1 MKKTLTINIVGT
13 VFHIEEDAY
22 ELLKDY
28 LQKVNQHFASENG
41 GMEIINDI
49 ETRIAELFKQKMGDN
64 FTVITLPM
72 VEHVMETMGLP
83 HEMMND
89 SEDEEEASEQEKKN
103 EKFNS
108 GRRVYSKKLY
118 RDPSGAILGGVCG
131 GIAHYIN
138 LDRVWVRILYAV
150 LTIVSLSFAPFVFI
164 IAYIVLWAAVP
175 KALTYSQ
182 RLEMMGE
189 PVNIENIGKKAKEE
203 PNDYSTQSN
212 SNDPYQAIR
221 STSYNPNYKSRRPL
235 VSILKFLFGLFI
247 LLITLPMLFG
257 IVVAILAATQVF
269 GFVSSFTPDFY
280 PDFIINNIV
289 GGNLG
294 GNLLI
299 SISLIVGIPVLL
311 LLYAGVHMLFNLQSN
326 KRGVLFP
333 ALGVWVIA
341 IVFAIASSVGVV
353 DNFKVKGTTKKE
365 VQLKSIE
372 VGDTIVA
379 SINKKFFEKYS
390 DSDLQFEDYKLLYDG
405 TNEIIAGI
413 AGLTIKKSS
422 EEGAY
427 ISMMKSSRG
436 DRLKNANGDAQLVT
450 YNYTFGKEMTFD
462 PYFVLEK
469 DQKWRNQQVDVTIYL
484 PVGYIIYLDES
495 LLPIIDDIKNV
506 SNTWD
511 GHMIGH
517 YWEMKEE
524 GLTQIS
530 K

>member
-28 LQKVNQHFASENG
+28 LQKINQHFAAEQG
-41 GMEIINDI
+41 GLEIVNDI
-49 ETRIAELFKQKMGDN
+49 ETRIAELFKQKMGDKL
-64 FTVITLPM
+64 TVITLPM
-72 VEHVMETMGLP
+72 VQQVIETMGLP

-89 SEDEEEASEQEKKN
+89 SEEEEAAEKEN
-103 EKFNS
+103 TNTNFNS

-131 GIAHYIN
+131 GIAHYIK
-138 LDRVWVRILYAV
+138 LDRIWVRILLAV
-150 LTIVSLSFAPFVFI
+150 LTIVSLSVAPFVFI
-164 IAYIVLWAAVP
+164 LAYIIMWAAVP

-189 PVNIENIGKKAKEE
+189 PVNVENIGKKAKEE
-203 PNDYSTQSN
+203 PQDFTHQNQSD
-212 SNDPYQAIR
+212 DPYKASAGR
-221 STSYNPNYKSRRPL
+221 SYNPNYKTRRPM
-235 VSILKFLFGLFI
+235 VSILKILLGIFI

-257 IVVAILAATQVF
+257 IVVAILAATQMF
-269 GFVSSFTPDFY
+269 GFLSAFAPDLY
-280 PDFIINNIV
+280 PDFILNNIISA
-289 GGNLG
+289 NLG
-294 GNLLI
+294 TNLLV
-299 SISLIVGIPVLL
+299 SLSLIVAIPVLL

-326 KRGVLFP
+326 GRGVLFP

-353 DNFKVKGTTKKE
+353 DNFKVKGSIKNET
-365 VQLKSIE
+365 QLSSIE
-372 VGDTIVA
+372 NGDTIRA
-379 SINKKFFEKYS
+379 SINGNFFEKYS
-390 DSDLQFEDYKLLYDG
+390 DSDLQFDNYKLLYDG
-405 TNEIIAGI
+405 TNELIAGI
-413 AGLTIKKSS
+413 PKLDIKKTSS
-422 EEGAY
+422 NGSY
-427 ISMMKSSRG
+427 IAMVKSSRG
-436 DRLKNANGDAQLVT
+436 DRLKSANNDAQLLS
-450 YNYTFGKEMTFD
+450 YNFEFGSEMIFD
-462 PYFVLEK
+462 PYFILEK
-469 DQKWRNQQVDVTIYL
+469 NQKWRNQQVSVTLYL
-484 PVGYIIYLDES
+484 PVGYVVYLDES